1 MQTRRR
7 AGGQGWLIGLL
18 LATGVTMAGADST
31 TVAALGEEALRAV
44 KAFYD
49 YDPGIPL
56 SSRVVERIDE
66 AGMRRDKVTFR
77 GVRSFW
83 VPGLLELP
91 RDRPGPYP
99 CVLLLHGWS
108 WSKEC
113 WYGDDNYVSGGNLRR
128 ALLAAG
134 FAVFAL
140 DAPMHG
146 DRIAENDYAVVNV
159 WPGDGPAPQRNYFT
173 LSEVCEQAVRDYRRG
188 LDYLATRPEIDMG
201 RVGAFGYSMGAWQ
214 VFPLCAVEP
223 RVRVA
228 VAAALPTER
237 PNFETLAPQ
246 SYVKGINQPFLLQI
260 GRQDEMA
267 TQAGAERLYDL
278 VAASTKELVWY
289 DGGHSL
295 PASYVSAAVAW
306 FAAHL

>member
-1 MQTRRR
+1 M
-7 AGGQGWLIGLL
+7 
-18 LATGVTMAGADST
+18 
-31 TVAALGEEALRAV
+31 AALGDQALQAV
-44 KAFYD
+44 KAYYH

-56 SSRVVERIDE
+56 SARVVERLDDDT
-66 AGMRRDKVTFR
+66 MRRDKVVFR

-91 RDRPGPYP
+91 RNRPGPHP

-108 WSKEC
+108 GSKEC
-113 WYGDDNYVSGGNLRR
+113 WYDDDNYVSGGNLRR
-128 ALLAAG
+128 ALLEAG

-140 DAPMHG
+140 DAQMHG

-173 LSEVCEQAVRDYRRG
+173 LYEVCEQTVRDYRRG
-188 LDYLATRPEIDMG
+188 LDYLATRPEIDMT

-214 VFPLCAVEP
+214 VFPLCAVDP

-237 PNFETLAPQ
+237 PSFETIAPQ
-246 SYVKGINQPFLLQI
+246 GYVAGIGQPFLLQL

-267 TQAGAERLYDL
+267 TLAGGERLHDL
-278 VAASTKELVWY
+278 LPGPIKRLIWY

-295 PASYVSAAVAW
+295 PVAYVPDATAW
-306 FAAHL
+306 FAAHLLAPE